1 MNAGSFRRA
10 LRAATVVG
18 VAAPML
24 IIGIAVTLTL
34 VWIPRLPDPMAVHW
48 GLDGA
53 PDGFGPR
60 WLTPAMAA
68 SIGVLLVGLSTAFWW
83 PRRRGSMHGVWAPTH
98 RFMAAFV
105 LGNVTFIE
113 GIAVGTAVLQLDQ
126 VEAAGAGGIWGVLG
140 LSLGLAVAAGVLG
153 WLCQPAVEV
162 TAGES
167 SDAAPIELG
176 STERAVWLGVARPRP
191 AFVIV
196 MTWLSVM
203 TLGAGIAMSMSGPP
217 VGLILI
223 AVALLLAFLMA
234 LTSWFRVRVD
244 ASGFEARSWSGWP
257 EFRIPLNEIERVEV
271 RDFEPFAEFGGWGL
285 RWAPGVTALVLRG
298 GQGMKVVRKTGRAFV
313 VTVEGAD
320 RGAALLAAELI
331 RANERSEV
339 AENER

>member
-1 MNAGSFRRA
+1 MNAGNLRRA

-18 VAAPML
+18 IAAPLL
-24 IIGIAVTLTL
+24 IIGITVVLTL

-68 SIGVLLVGLSTAFWW
+68 VIGVLLVCLSTAFWW
-83 PRRRGSMHGVWAPTH
+83 PRRRGSMQQVWTPVH

-105 LGNVTFIE
+105 LGIVTLIE
-113 GIAVGTAVLQLDQ
+113 AIALGTAMLQLDQ
-126 VEAAGAGGIWGVLG
+126 TEAVRVGEIWGVLG
-140 LSLGLAVAAGVLG
+140 VSLVAATAAGALG

-162 TAGES
+162 GAGES
-167 SDAAPIELG
+167 SDAVPIAL
-176 STERAVWLGVARPRP
+176 SSSERAVWLGVARPRP
-191 AFVIV
+191 AYMIV
-196 MTWLSVM
+196 MAGLSVIS
-203 TLGAGIAMSMSGPP
+203 LGAGVAMSMSGPP
-217 VGLILI
+217 AGLILI
-223 AVALLLAFLMA
+223 AVALLLTFSLA

-244 ASGFEARSWSGWP
+244 ASGIEARSWSGWP
-257 EFRIPLNEIERVEV
+257 EFKIPIDEIERVEA
-271 RDFEPFAEFGGWGL
+271 REFEPFGEFGGWGL

-298 GQGMKVVRKTGRAFV
+298 GQGMKVVRKKGRAFV